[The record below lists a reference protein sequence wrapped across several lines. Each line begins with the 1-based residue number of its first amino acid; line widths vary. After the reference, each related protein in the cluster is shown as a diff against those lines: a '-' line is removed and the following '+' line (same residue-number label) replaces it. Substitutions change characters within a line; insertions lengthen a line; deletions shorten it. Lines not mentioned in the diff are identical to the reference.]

1 MEISS
6 CIEFPTEL
14 KNVIYSHL
22 EGSLLQVLNLSLN
35 KNVRHYT
42 LSFYNHYVSPIKS
55 FRYRR
60 LISKYRL
67 RIVYVL
73 SGAFDFFVDCSHS
86 ALHSA
91 VESLSSVQ
99 LERLTGGKLGKE
111 EGRVRG

>member
-1 MEISS
+1 M
-6 CIEFPTEL
+6 
-14 KNVIYSHL
+14 K
-22 EGSLLQVLNLSLN
+22 LSLN
-35 KNVRHYT
+35 KNVHHCA
-42 LSFYNHYVSPIKS
+42 LNSYNCYVLPIKS

-91 VESLSSVQ
+91 VESLSCVQ
-99 LERLTGGKLGKE
+99 LERLTERVRWRLGGREGKR
-111 EGRVRG
+111 EGRRREGKR